1 MKKKTILEVF
11 FRDKPFMVL
20 SAFRNNSWKINASE
34 LARQAK
40 CTYSHTR
47 KILMLFEENKL
58 ISFNK
63 SSTRPTINLTEKGNQ
78 LAERID
84 KIKETLKHNSRNVL

>member
-1 MKKKTILEVF
+1 MKQRAIIEVL

-20 SAFRNNSWKINASE
+20 NALRSNNGSINASE

-40 CTYSHTR
+40 CTYSHAR

-58 ISFNK
+58 ISFNRP
-63 SSTRPTINLTEKGNQ
+63 STRPTISLTEKGAQ
-78 LAERID
+78 LAEGVE
-84 KIKETLKHNSRNVL
+84 KIKEILKQNGRKY

>member
-1 MKKKTILEVF
+1 MKKRAILEVF

-20 SAFRNNSWKINASE
+20 SVLRSNNGRINASE

-40 CTYSHTR
+40 CTYSHAR

-58 ISFNK
+58 ISFNRP
-63 SSTRPTINLTEKGNQ
+63 STRPTISLTEKGAQ
-78 LAERID
+78 LAEGVE
-84 KIKETLKHNSRNVL
+84 KIKEILKHNGRKY